1 MYLTAEVARE
11 QHQRDLE
18 QAVHTRRALRVR
30 ALDRA
35 TRRVRRAERRAR
47 TARTVQ
53 ARLHRE
59 LNS

>member
-18 QAVHTRRALRVR
+18 QAVQTRQALRMRALG
-30 ALDRA
+30 RA
-35 TRRVRRAERRAR
+35 TRRVWRAERRAH
-47 TARTVQ
+47 TARTAA

-59 LNS
+59 FSS